1 MGAPDK
7 AKDQTT
13 SERSQVPTTLVH
25 VTDRMDGTARVRL
38 DLIVPWCEVARL
50 LQAIPIPDGL
60 EQVRRP
66 DLS

>member
-7 AKDQTT
+7 AKDGTMT
-13 SERSQVPTTLVH
+13 ERSQVPTTSIH

-38 DLIVPWCEVARL
+38 DLIVPWCEVSRL
-50 LQAIPIPDGL
+50 LQAIPIPDNS
-60 EQVRRP
+60 EQVRRR